1 MDSLAAM
8 RIFLRVAE
16 LGSFTRAAD
25 QLGLP
30 KGNASAA
37 VQRLESDLGTR
48 LLHRTTRRVEMTQDG
63 SAFFERCRDVLG
75 EVDALQG
82 MFREGAAL
90 QGRLR
95 VDMPVAM
102 ARNHVLPRLPEFL
115 DAHPQVEM
123 ELSCTDRRVDLV
135 REGFDCVLRI
145 GPLGDANLHARP
157 LGSLRMVNCAS
168 PGYLKAFGTPRRLTD
183 LSRHRLVHYA
193 SSLGGRPAGWE
204 WVEDGRPATVPMLGV
219 LTVNN
224 TDAYQAACLAG
235 LGLIQAPAIGVRPHL
250 ESGALVEV
258 LPRHRP
264 ESMPV
269 SLVYASRRQLP
280 ARVLAF
286 MDWLAQVL
294 APELE
299 QLHAGR
305 SFADGR

>member
-1 MDSLAAM
+1 MDSLAVM

-37 VQRLESDLGTR
+37 VQRLEADLGTR

-63 SAFFERCRDVLG
+63 SAFFERCREVLG
-75 EVDALQG
+75 EVDALPG
-82 MFREGAAL
+82 LFREGAAL

-102 ARNHVLPRLPEFL
+102 ARNHILPRLPEFL
-115 DAHPQVEM
+115 DAHPQLEM

-204 WVEDGRPATVPMLGV
+204 WVEDGRPSSVSIPGV
-219 LTVNN
+219 VTVNN

-235 LGLIQAPAIGVRPHL
+235 LGLIQAPATGVRHHL

-258 LPRHRP
+258 MPRHRP
-264 ESMPV
+264 ASMPV

-294 APELE
+294 APQLE
-299 QLHAGR
+299 QLHTGK